1 MSKTSN
7 AKPFHPSSFIPHPS
21 ILWRRG
27 WDLNPRWS
35 FPHSGFRDRPVQPL
49 QHLSGSNDAIF
60 YYGDY
65 SLGFS
70 FSETELMQYLN
81 PVGLGPSGKT

>member
-1 MSKTSN
+1 MLRGRFTN
-7 AKPFHPSSFIPHPS
+7 CAFNLL
-21 ILWRRG
+21 ILIDKKRRG

-49 QHLSGSNDAIF
+49 QHLSGTNDAIF